1 MSHAEPPP
9 NEPLPEV
16 TKKTFRLEKWRAGM
30 MGILETTVATF
41 LVLIAIRTYEADAG
55 IKALLSGGY
64 SLGLL
69 GGPLVVYL
77 TSRIKMPASHAAG
90 WLFILGG
97 SGFLAAAILPGL
109 WVYVIGS
116 VLGTAAMTATV
127 PLIIQVTHDNYPAHR
142 RGYLFSKTALI
153 RIMVAVIFGDL
164 AGRFLTDNYAAFPWV
179 VGVFAVAMYIAGW
192 LLIEIPSGPIK
203 PGKQPHPLV
212 GVKILRED
220 VLFRNILLAW
230 FVMGFGNLMLIALR
244 VEYIGNP
251 VHGFEMTAAWVAFL
265 TVVVPSISRLLSSV
279 IWGKLFDR
287 MNFFVLRVLI
297 NCFFG
302 AAILCYFLTHELY
315 MLIIGSVLF
324 GVARGGGEI
333 AWSLWVT
340 KFAKPENVADYMA
353 VHTFL
358 TGVRGFTA
366 PFVAFYA
373 LDIVSFQTL
382 AWVGFGMTALS
393 SLMIWPQKGSQKP
406 IDDDETL
413 SRSGV
418 TE

>member
-9 NEPLPEV
+9 HEPLPEV
-16 TKKTFRLEKWRAGM
+16 TKKTFSLEKWRAGM
-30 MGILETTVATF
+30 SGILETTIATF

-77 TSRIKMPASHAAG
+77 TSKIKMPASHAAG
-90 WLFILGG
+90 WIFILGG

-109 WVYVIGS
+109 WIYVMGS

-127 PLIIQVTHDNYPAHR
+127 PLVIQVTHDNYPAKR

-164 AGRFLTDNYAAFPWV
+164 AGRFLPDNYAAFPWV
-179 VGVFAVAMYIAGW
+179 VGIFAVAMYISGW
-192 LLIEIPSGPIK
+192 LLIEIPSEPIK
-203 PGKQPHPLV
+203 TGTQPHPLV
-212 GVKILRED
+212 GVRILRED
-220 VLFRNILLAW
+220 VLFRNILIAW

-251 VHGFEMTAAWVAFL
+251 VHGFELTAAWVAFL

-287 MNFFVLRVLI
+287 INFFVLRVLI

-302 AAILCYFLTHELY
+302 VAILCYFLTSELY
-315 MLIIGSVLF
+315 MLIIGSVLV

-373 LDIVSFQTL
+373 LDVISFQTL
-382 AWVGFGMTALS
+382 AWIGFGLTTLS
-393 SLMIWPQKGSQKP
+393 RIMLWPQQGSQTP

-413 SRSGV
+413 SRPGV